1 MFVTSFSP
9 PSHSL
14 QGGGG
19 GKRSPGTPGVMPS
32 FPVGKNTVHLSG
44 IITSLP
50 VCDITS
56 CRETYRTP
64 ARYSGL

>member
-19 GKRSPGTPGVMPS
+19 GKRSPGTPGVI
-32 FPVGKNTVHLSG
+32 FK
-44 IITSLP
+44 I
-50 VCDITS
+50 
-56 CRETYRTP
+56 RESRNSEFFQKL
-64 ARYSGL
+64 AN

>member
-19 GKRSPGTPGVMPS
+19 GKNGPPIGLKDRARTMAVRGKTPYTFS
-32 FPVGKNTVHLSG
+32 
-44 IITSLP
+44 TSLP
-50 VCDITS
+50 V
-56 CRETYRTP
+56 
-64 ARYSGL
+64 L